1 MLRFLAFLRIFM
13 TAEGRSSAMH
23 KYFSHAQPDNNALGI
38 YDKRPATLLPRHRTS
53 CLACPSGGFLS
64 CLCVIF
70 SRTIRRPHNVNRL
83 PLKRV
88 HCGRRKTQRE
98 RGERERG
105 SGCAA
110 TKVVRPQ
117 MLLLRFRLSA
127 GSPWQRTTGCPPS
140 VSVRLCAALRLCVVD
155 IIAAIKP

>member
-38 YDKRPATLLPRHRTS
+38 YDKRPPPSPLPRNAYP
-53 CLACPSGGFLS
+53 ACPSGGFLS

-88 HCGRRKTQRE
+88 HCGRKKT
-98 RGERERG
+98 EREREERERVRG
-105 SGCAA
+105 HKGCPAA
-110 TKVVRPQ
+110 NVAPSFSIKRRKSVATDYGLPSVR
-117 MLLLRFRLSA
+117 LRPSLC
-127 GSPWQRTTGCPPS
+127 CPPS
-140 VSVRLCAALRLCVVD
+140 VRGGHHCRH
-155 IIAAIKP
+155 

>member
-38 YDKRPATLLPRHRTS
+38 YDKRHAPPSPPSRTA

-98 RGERERG
+98 KGREWEGERG
-105 SGCAA
+105 HKGCPAA
-110 TKVVRPQ
+110 NVAPSFSIKRRKSVATDYGLPSVR
-117 MLLLRFRLSA
+117 LRPSLC
-127 GSPWQRTTGCPPS
+127 CPPS
-140 VSVRLCAALRLCVVD
+140 VRGGHHCRH
-155 IIAAIKP
+155 

>member
-38 YDKRPATLLPRHRTS
+38 YDKRPTTLLPLPRTS

-98 RGERERG
+98 REERVGR

-127 GSPWQRTTGCPPS
+127 GSPWQRTMGYGLPSVRLRPSLCCPPS
-140 VSVRLCAALRLCVVD
+140 VRGGHHCRH
-155 IIAAIKP
+155 